1 MDGTSPASWRPAP
14 LPRALCCREPIYAQ
28 LVREWRDQ
36 GRAVP
41 ADPDGR
47 WATVLVL
54 APRR

>member
-1 MDGTSPASWRPAP
+1 MDGTSLTPWRPAP
-14 LPRALCCREPIYAQ
+14 QPRALCCREPIYAQ